1 MGVDHWIVGLLGCT
15 RGRAETF
22 RQSTN
27 PLLRQSIPHAL
38 GVSWWKR
45 PARGSSLSQVLRRCC
60 SQRAWLAL
68 DSGMVNAGSRAGH
81 SMSVAR
87 NPGRRFPNVS
97 CPGYRPKVLGKS
109 CLPVESVARRHLGLA
124 PLPVAGVLV
133 DSSTSGRLLQKASLG
148 PFTHRHTPDPSPRI
162 GRQSPRSLTGT
173 SS

>member
-81 SMSVAR
+81 SMSIAR
-87 NPGRRFPNVS
+87 NPVRCFPDVS
-97 CPGYRPKVLGKS
+97 CPGYRPQVLGKS
-109 CLPVESVARRHLGLA
+109 CLPVESVARQRLGHAL
-124 PLPVAGVLV
+124 LPVAGVSV
-133 DSSTSGRLLQKASLG
+133 DGSSPGWLPQSLG
-148 PFTHRHTPDPSPRI
+148 PLNRRHTPDPSPRM
-162 GRQSPRSLTGT
+162 GEV
-173 SS
+173 